1 MSWKRRIDQWK
12 KSFGMR
18 SPALC
23 EPVKANSLS
32 NERLATQPMKS
43 RESRTRRSVLELLE
57 SRQLFNADPIW
68 VGGVYV
74 EEDGGSDLHGDSF
87 YIQFKGGAAGTK
99 LTKLVI
105 DLDQGLPGFSQ
116 GDNFFDIALGGRGA
130 DLAFPFQ
137 IVGED
142 GKFSDANVQ
151 AEVSDGGMLLTLTFE
166 NFRAGDRLIFSIDVD
181 EVQFF
186 TPGGTLQDFNND
198 VDPVSSGAEFAR
210 SKLTAYF
217 SAPSFEDAVA
227 STIYYSE
234 YDNVVNPS
242 GLNLPSDNEGGFRD
256 RTAGTA
262 TSIVQKPKPI
272 SLGGTVYVD
281 NNLNLIQENG
291 EQGIPNVRL
300 ELFRLEN
307 GSYVSTGFTT
317 TTDANGRYEFGTNL
331 GLMPGTY
338 QIRETQPNGYF
349 SVGATPGRLN
359 GAGSL
364 GQTVANDRDVL
375 TTISIPLGD
384 SRGTELNFAEAQPVS
399 ISGFVYHDRNNDG
412 IRGTGEA
419 GIANVEIQI
428 VSLESTFGT
437 ITRTIRTGSDGSYR
451 FEGLP
456 PGRYRVIQREQPAG
470 YLDGK
475 DTAGRVNN
483 QTRGSVTTNEQITDI
498 VLAGNESGI
507 EYNFGELQ
515 PAQISG
521 TVYHDANNDG
531 VRQVGETAI
540 GNVIVRLSGPNGTVE
555 TRTDAQGRYQFD
567 NLPPGTYTIVEITPD
582 GYLDGKDRVGTIAG
596 QVVGSLDGSDTIR
609 SIVLTSGASG
619 IDYDFGELLPSSLS
633 GYVYEDMDGDCVR
646 DPGEPPIAGVK
657 IELLDGSGNVIETAY
672 TNSEGRYE
680 FDNLPPGVYA
690 IRETQPAG
698 YSQGGTKPGSLGGDG
713 SIQDFIRSINVPQGV
728 EGIDYNFCEFRPA
741 ALQGNVYVDLDEDCV
756 RDPGEQPLPSV
767 KIELLNKDGVVIA
780 TTFTDAQGNY
790 RFEGLRPGVYT
801 VRETQ
806 PEGYFQGGQT
816 APPGVALTDQPDL
829 IREIRLVSN
838 QTQTDLDFC
847 EVPPASING
856 YVFQDGDALQT
867 PDGQPP
873 ASLLG
878 IRDGLRDANDKPLA
892 GVVLELRTRTGERI
906 SSSNALPGIYD
917 GEVLR
922 VVTDEN
928 GYYEFRGLRP
938 GAYHVY
944 QMQPD
949 GYFDGRDTAGS
960 SFGSFAI
967 NVDDSLD
974 PSQQTLFEQLAL
986 DSGTNPRFDAIL
998 MINLNAGDRAIEN
1011 NFSEIIVT
1019 MLPPEDPPDPPA
1031 PPPETPR
1038 PNFEPPPVNGP
1049 VKLPF
1054 EYVLVMPP
1062 VVYGQPDYPIGGYV
1076 MEYSWHLSVINAGE
1090 PRGHQQSKTVSR
1102 QKVLDNAVVLNP
1114 ELWTIETMDRGRWT
1128 IVSTRTNQPDKTTRD
1143 AFDILGAKQ
1152 LAGDFNGDG
1161 KDELALFKDG
1171 EWLLDINGNGVWDN
1185 GDLWASLGK
1194 KGDLPVVGDWD
1205 GDGKDDIGIYGP
1217 EWDGDDEA
1225 LLYEPGLP
1233 DPENRRISKPKNIP
1247 PTDQPILAE
1256 RLMQRSKHGEPRSDV
1271 IDHVFRFGSDTDQP
1285 VAGDF
1290 NGDGIATLGVFNNGS
1305 WRLDVNG
1312 DGRFER
1318 DNDSFFEFGKPG
1330 DIAVVGDFNGDGLDE
1345 VAVVRGND
1353 LIVDSNGNGEWDAT
1367 DKVFEIEGEGEN
1379 VVVGDFDGDGVDE
1392 AAFYANLPLI
1402 QEPNART
1409 ATR

>member
-18 SPALC
+18 SPALG
-23 EPVKANSLS
+23 ESVKANSLS

-57 SRQLFNADPIW
+57 PRQLFNVDPIW

-87 YIQFKGGAAGTK
+87 YIQFKGGASGTK
-99 LTKLVI
+99 LTKLAI

-227 STIYYSE
+227 SAIYYSE
-234 YDNVVNPS
+234 YDVVVNPS
-242 GLNLPSDNEGGFRD
+242 GLNLPADNEGGFRD

-272 SLGGTVYVD
+272 SLGGIVYVD
-281 NNLNLIQENG
+281 NNLNLVQETG
-291 EQGIPNVRL
+291 ELGIPNVGL

-307 GSYVSTGFTT
+307 GAYVSTGFTT
-317 TTDANGRYEFGTNL
+317 TTDADGRYEFGIGL

-338 QIRETQPNGYF
+338 QIRETQPTGYL

-359 GAGSL
+359 GTGTL
-364 GQTVANDRDVL
+364 GQTVSDDRDLL

-412 IRGTGEA
+412 IRGADEA
-419 GIANVEIQI
+419 GIANVDIQI
-428 VSLESTFGT
+428 VSLESSFGT
-437 ITRTIRTGSDGSYR
+437 ISRTIRTGSDGSYR

-456 PGRYRVIQREQPAG
+456 PGRYRVLELEQPAG

-475 DTAGRVNN
+475 DTVGRVGN

-498 VLAGNESGI
+498 VMQGNESGI
-507 EYNFGELQ
+507 EYN
-515 PAQISG
+515 
-521 TVYHDANNDG
+521 
-531 VRQVGETAI
+531 
-540 GNVIVRLSGPNGTVE
+540 
-555 TRTDAQGRYQFD
+555 
-567 NLPPGTYTIVEITPD
+567 
-582 GYLDGKDRVGTIAG
+582 
-596 QVVGSLDGSDTIR
+596 
-609 SIVLTSGASG
+609 
-619 IDYDFGELLPSSLS
+619 FGELLPSSLS

-657 IELLDGSGNVIETAY
+657 IELLDGSGSVIRTTF
-672 TNSEGRYE
+672 TNSDGRYE

-713 SIQDFIRSINVPQGV
+713 SIQDFIRTIDVPQGV
-728 EGIDYNFCEFRPA
+728 DGIDYNFCEFRPA

-756 RDPGEQPLPSV
+756 RDPGEQPLPGV

-790 RFEGLRPGVYT
+790 LFEGLRPGVYT

-806 PEGYFQGGQT
+806 PDGYFQGGQT
-816 APPGVALTDQPDL
+816 APSGAGLTDQPDL

-838 QTQTDLDFC
+838 QIQTDLDFC
-847 EVPPASING
+847 EVPPASIDG
-856 YVFQDGDALQT
+856 YVFQDGDVLQT
-867 PDGQPP
+867 PDGLPP

-986 DSGTNPRFDAIL
+986 DSATNPRFDAIL
-998 MINLNAGDRAIEN
+998 MINLNAGDQAIEN

-1019 MLPPEDPPDPPA
+1019 MLPPVAPPDLPV

-1038 PNFEPPPVNGP
+1038 PTMEPPPVNGP
-1049 VKLPF
+1049 VTLPF

-1062 VVYGQPDYPIGGYV
+1062 FVYGQPDYPIGGYV
-1076 MEYSWHLSVINAGE
+1076 MEYSWHLSIINAGE
-1090 PRGHQQSKTVSR
+1090 PRGHQQAKKVSR

-1128 IVSTRTNQPDKTTRD
+1128 IVSTRANQPGTTTRD
-1143 AFDILGAKQ
+1143 AFDVLGAKQ

-1171 EWLLDINGNGVWDN
+1171 EWLLDINGNGVWDD

-1217 EWDGDDEA
+1217 EWDGDDDA

-1233 DPENRRISKPKNIP
+1233 DPENRRVSKPKNIP
-1247 PTDQPILAE
+1247 PTDRPILAE
-1256 RLMQRSKHGEPRSDV
+1256 RLMQRSKHGDPRSDV

-1290 NGDGIATLGVFNNGS
+1290 NGDGIATLGIFNNGA
-1305 WRLDVNG
+1305 WKLDVNG

-1318 DNDSFFEFGKPG
+1318 ENDSFFEFGKPG

-1345 VAVVRGND
+1345 IAVVRGND

-1402 QEPNART
+1402 QVPDGRT
-1409 ATR
+1409 AAR